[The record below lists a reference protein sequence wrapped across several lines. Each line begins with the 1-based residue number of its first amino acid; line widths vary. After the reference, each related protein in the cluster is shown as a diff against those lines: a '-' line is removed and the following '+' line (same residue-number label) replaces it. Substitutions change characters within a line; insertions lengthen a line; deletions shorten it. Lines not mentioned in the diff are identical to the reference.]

1 MFTPERQ
8 RGREILDDPGADPA
22 LALRSLR
29 DVALANRFFG
39 GRRAVLAEVQ
49 RVVHA
54 VPSRHGMVGE
64 PAGPLTLLDIGTGLG
79 DIPRAA
85 QRMAARRAV
94 PMTTIGV
101 ELVPALARAAGTACS
116 HALAADAMALPFAD
130 GSIDIVTCSQVL
142 HHFEGAEAER
152 LLRECTRVAKSAVI
166 IGDLR
171 RSWFAVAGLWAASF
185 LLGFHP
191 VSRHDGIVSILRGF
205 TRSELQRLVEHAT
218 GCRAHV
224 HRALG
229 FRVVAVWSPSQ
240 RGIAR
245 T

>member
-1 MFTPERQ
+1 MFTPARQ
-8 RGREILDDPGADPA
+8 RGSEILDNPGEDPA

-49 RVVHA
+49 RVVRA
-54 VPSRHGMVGE
+54 LSSSQGTVGKS
-64 PAGPLTLLDIGTGLG
+64 PGRITLLDIGTGLG

-85 QRMAARRAV
+85 QRMAARTAI

-101 ELVPALARAAGTACS
+101 ELVPVLAQAAGPACT

-130 GSIDIVTCSQVL
+130 SSIDIVTCSQVL
-142 HHFEGAEAER
+142 HHFDGAEAER

-166 IGDLR
+166 IGELR
-171 RSWFAVAGLWAASF
+171 RSWFAVGGLWAASF

-205 TRSELQRLVEHAT
+205 TGSELQRLVERAT
-218 GCRAHV
+218 GCRAQA

-229 FRVVAVWSPSQ
+229 FRVVAVWSPSH
-240 RGIAR
+240 RDIAH

>member
-1 MFTPERQ
+1 MFTPARQ

-54 VPSRHGMVGE
+54 VPSRHGTVGE

>member
-1 MFTPERQ
+1 MFTPARQ
-8 RGREILDDPGADPA
+8 RGREILDDPGQDPA

-49 RVVHA
+49 RVVRA
-54 VPSRHGMVGE
+54 RPSMRGTAGASPE
-64 PAGPLTLLDIGTGLG
+64 PITLLDIGTGLG

-85 QRMAARRAV
+85 QRMAARSAI

-101 ELVPALARAAGTACS
+101 ELVPALAHAAGTACT
-116 HALAADAMALPFAD
+116 HALAADAMALPFPD

-142 HHFEGAEAER
+142 HHFDGAEAER
-152 LLRECTRVAKSAVI
+152 LLKECTRVARSAVI

-205 TRSELQRLVEHAT
+205 TGSELQRLVERAT
-218 GCRAHV
+218 GCRAHA

-229 FRVVAVWSPSQ
+229 FRVVAVWSPLRRAATSS
-240 RGIAR
+240 
-245 T
+245 

>member
-1 MFTPERQ
+1 MFTPARQ
-8 RGREILDDPGADPA
+8 RGSEILDNPGEDPA

-49 RVVHA
+49 RVVRT
-54 VPSRHGMVGE
+54 VPLRHRT
-64 PAGPLTLLDIGTGLG
+64 AGDSPGAIRLLDIGTGLG

-85 QRMAARRAV
+85 QRMATRMAI
-94 PMTTIGV
+94 PMTTIGI
-101 ELVPALARAAGTACS
+101 ELVPALAHAAGTACT
-116 HALAADAMALPFAD
+116 HALAADAMALPFPD
-130 GSIDIVTCSQVL
+130 DSIDIVTCSQVL
-142 HHFEGAEAER
+142 HHFDGAEAER
-152 LLRECTRVAKSAVI
+152 LLQECTRVAKSAVI
-166 IGDLR
+166 IGELR
-171 RSWFAVAGLWAASF
+171 RSWFAVAGLWASSF

-205 TRSELQRLVEHAT
+205 TRNELQRLVEGAT
-218 GCRAHV
+218 GCRAHA

-240 RGIAR
+240 RDIAH